1 MYLAA
6 ENKFLRLIYLLGW
19 IGVYMKKS
27 RLYTK
32 NEELR
37 FIGVIFLVIYI
48 VANITHIYIRGLDEI
63 AIKVAMGSTGILL
76 IIELIIFPFWYIP
89 ERMKQKAIKYGEVY
103 IGRYYD
109 IITKKQFVISPH
121 QRRTCY
127 VLKIEI
133 EIDGK
138 KEIVCNDLYNSN
150 PGYYITK
157 NQECKVYKY
166 RGKFYSEIIYYNPKA
181 KTENIF
187 EYYEHE
193 QELDI
198 PNVKY
203 LRNSRDINVY
213 MTAKV
218 IANKPIYTYKINLEK
233 EICALMDEIRKER
246 RILRDDQEVIKGIE
260 SIVRN
265 ELSNIDSIIQIM
277 SIDVSMYG

>member
-1 MYLAA
+1 
-6 ENKFLRLIYLLGW
+6 
-19 IGVYMKKS
+19 MKKT
-27 RLYTK
+27 RLYTR

-37 FIGVIFLVIYI
+37 FVGVIFFVIFI
-48 VANITHIYIRGLDEI
+48 AANVLLFYVRGFDEI
-63 AIKVAMGSTGILL
+63 ALKIAISSMGILL
-76 IIELIIFPFWYIP
+76 IFETIIFPFWYIP
-89 ERMKQKAIKYGEVY
+89 ERKKQRAIKYGEVY
-103 IGRYYD
+103 IGKYCD
-109 IITKKQFVISPH
+109 ILAVTQFVISPH

-133 EIDGK
+133 EIDWK

-203 LRNSRDINVY
+203 LRNSREINVY

-218 IANKPIYTYKINLEK
+218 IANKPIYTYKIKLEK